1 MKIKAIISIF
11 FIILL
16 NSIFAQ
22 TETDSTEGF
31 KNTVLGGTTRVK
43 ALGSSKFINDP
54 SDMFVNPAY
63 AGNYSN
69 LIWGDLGSFSYYENS
84 FSNQN
89 ISATVKIN
97 KKLTLGAALVN
108 GYLTQES
115 LISNLYEIESMYTK
129 YSSSID
135 FNFRNNLVII
145 GSYELEGV
153 KLGLGASYFANKKD
167 RYYEDTEVDDHK
179 LGIYQLGFNTGA
191 LINIF
196 DDNKL
201 DISASLIMCGIKSEY
216 YQVLNEKKRIVVMV
230 KSKGF
235 YNYNKN
241 VQVIPFVEY
250 YNLFDDL
257 LDDNRLENYKH
268 EKTLQSGSSFSFG
281 LGVKYQKNGLLI
293 AGGINP
299 LINSYTRKD
308 ISGDNDYKTS
318 NFGINYNLAVEFYFV
333 DWFIGRIGYKALTI
347 NNTEEYMDFLGKYK
361 YEITNN
367 GYDDGFTL
375 GVGFRFGGFYLD
387 ATVDESII
395 KKGLGNIGGS
405 ADTFQYVTLGY
416 NF

>member
-1 MKIKAIISIF
+1 
-11 FIILL
+11 
-16 NSIFAQ
+16 
-22 TETDSTEGF
+22 
-31 KNTVLGGTTRVK
+31 
-43 ALGSSKFINDP
+43 
-54 SDMFVNPAY
+54 
-63 AGNYSN
+63 
-69 LIWGDLGSFSYYENS
+69 
-84 FSNQN
+84 
-89 ISATVKIN
+89 
-97 KKLTLGAALVN
+97 
-108 GYLTQES
+108 
-115 LISNLYEIESMYTK
+115 
-129 YSSSID
+129 
-135 FNFRNNLVII
+135 
-145 GSYELEGV
+145 
-153 KLGLGASYFANKKD
+153 
-167 RYYEDTEVDDHK
+167 
-179 LGIYQLGFNTGA
+179 
-191 LINIF
+191 
-196 DDNKL
+196 
-201 DISASLIMCGIKSEY
+201 
-216 YQVLNEKKRIVVMV
+216 MV

-257 LDDNRLENYKH
+257 LNDNRLDNYKQ
-268 EKTLQSGSSFSFG
+268 ERTLQSGSSFSFG

>member
-1 MKIKAIISIF
+1 MCEMK
-11 FIILL
+11 
-16 NSIFAQ
+16 
-22 TETDSTEGF
+22 G
-31 KNTVLGGTTRVK
+31 
-43 ALGSSKFINDP
+43 
-54 SDMFVNPAY
+54 
-63 AGNYSN
+63 
-69 LIWGDLGSFSYYENS
+69 
-84 FSNQN
+84 
-89 ISATVKIN
+89 
-97 KKLTLGAALVN
+97 
-108 GYLTQES
+108 
-115 LISNLYEIESMYTK
+115 
-129 YSSSID
+129 
-135 FNFRNNLVII
+135 
-145 GSYELEGV
+145 
-153 KLGLGASYFANKKD
+153 
-167 RYYEDTEVDDHK
+167 
-179 LGIYQLGFNTGA
+179 
-191 LINIF
+191 
-196 DDNKL
+196 
-201 DISASLIMCGIKSEY
+201 EY
-216 YQVLNEKKRIVVMV
+216 YKVLRKTKRIVVMV

-241 VQVIPFVEY
+241 IQIIPFVEY

-299 LINSYTRKD
+299 LFNSYIVNGITV
-308 ISGDNDYKTS
+308 GENYENS

-375 GVGFRFGGFYLD
+375 GVGFRYGGFYLD

>member
-22 TETDSTEGF
+22 AEKDSTERF
-31 KNTVLGGTTRVK
+31 KNTVLGGTPRVM

-63 AGNYSN
+63 TGNYSN
-69 LIWGDLGSFSYYENS
+69 LIWGDLGSSSYYNNS
-84 FSNQN
+84 LSSQN
-89 ISATVKIN
+89 INATVKIN
-97 KKLTLGAALVN
+97 NKLTLGAALVN

-115 LISNLYEIESMYTK
+115 SISNLYEAVNMNGK
-129 YSSSID
+129 YSNSND

-167 RYYEDTEVDDHK
+167 RNYKDSEDLDYK

-191 LINIF
+191 LIDIF

-201 DISASLIMCGIKSEY
+201 DVSTAVIMCEMKGEY
-216 YQVLNEKKRIVVMV
+216 YKVLRKTKRIVVMV

-241 VQVIPFVEY
+241 IQIIPFVEY

-257 LDDNRLENYKH
+257 LNDNRLDNYKQ

-281 LGVKYQKNGLLI
+281 LGIKYQKNGLLI

-299 LINSYTRKD
+299 LFNSYTENG
-308 ISGDNDYKTS
+308 ITLGENYENS
-318 NFGINYNLAVEFYFV
+318 NFGINYNLALEFYFV
-333 DWFIGRIGYKALTI
+333 EWFIGRIGYKAITT
-347 NNTEEYMDFLGKYK
+347 NNRVEYFDYIS
-361 YEITNN
+361 ETTNN